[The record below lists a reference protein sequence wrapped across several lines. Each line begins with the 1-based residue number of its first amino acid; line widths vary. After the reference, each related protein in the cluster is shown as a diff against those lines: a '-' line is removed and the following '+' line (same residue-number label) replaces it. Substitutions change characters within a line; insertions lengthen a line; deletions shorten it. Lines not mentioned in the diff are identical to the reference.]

1 MGTVVYPTTWN
12 LFLNGA
18 AIEPTQ
24 DLNNCNMIPD
34 CMVYTHSAIHYSFE
48 KGPGFH
54 SLELLDVIHR
64 VESFRHDIEIAKGED
79 MLKMDYKKLEKSGNE
94 RDGRRHHHQ
103 LKQPNNQPIDSAPT
117 LIISLFW
124 HSDL

>member
-1 MGTVVYPTTWN
+1 MRLSVYPTTWN

-18 AIEPTQ
+18 AIEPTK

-34 CMVYTHSAIHYSFE
+34 CMVYANSAIHYSFG

-64 VESFRHDIEIAKGED
+64 V
-79 MLKMDYKKLEKSGNE
+79 
-94 RDGRRHHHQ
+94 
-103 LKQPNNQPIDSAPT
+103 
-117 LIISLFW
+117 
-124 HSDL
+124 